1 MLFLSLPL
9 LYNRFMSYRY
19 IKAPPGYTL
28 QKPEAASSYLR
39 KAISAVLLTIGI
51 AATTSVAYPLAYY
64 QLKLAPRLEGST
76 LISPAVT
83 EIRQPLSAIPP
94 VKAAEPTFLPEMINT
109 TLDYTDPDTWF
120 PDAKLADAGTLPETT
135 YSLAIPALNIK
146 NATVVTTHSDLKKSL
161 IHYPGT
167 AMPGDLGN
175 TVIFGHSVLPQF
187 FNPKNYI
194 SIFSTL
200 HTLTQG
206 DEIVLTSDNVEYRY
220 QISDIYEV
228 MPDNL
233 TPLAQSYGSRRLT
246 LITCTPPGTYLRRLI
261 VKADL
266 L

>member
-1 MLFLSLPL
+1 MA
-9 LYNRFMSYRY
+9 YRY

-28 QKPEAASSYLR
+28 QKPAGLTFYLR
-39 KAISAVLLTIGI
+39 RAISAVLLTLGI

-64 QLKLAPRLEGST
+64 QFKLAPRLESGAPV
-76 LISPAVT
+76 SPTVAEVREPLAVGV
-83 EIRQPLSAIPP
+83 QP
-94 VKAAEPTFLPEMINT
+94 VKASEPTFLPEMINT
-109 TLDYTDPDTWF
+109 TLDYTDPNTWF
-120 PDAKLADAGTLPETT
+120 PDAKRAEASSLPETSYT
-135 YSLAIPALNIK
+135 LSIPALNIK
-146 NATVVTTHSDLKKSL
+146 NATVVTTSSDLKKSL

-200 HTLTQG
+200 HTLEKG
-206 DEIVLTSDNVEYRY
+206 DEIILTSDNVEYRY
-220 QISDIYEV
+220 KIYDMYEV

-233 TPLAQSYGSRRLT
+233 TPLAQSYGSRSLT